1 MFWKLVAL
9 IIQHH
14 SLISADDKLKEKAP
28 TETYQTPK
36 ISSPSEQACFR
47 EAPSAGQSAA
57 QQQCIHLMGAFDTIL
72 L

>member
-28 TETYQTPK
+28 TEAHQTPK
-36 ISSPSEQACFR
+36 ISIPF
-47 EAPSAGQSAA
+47 
-57 QQQCIHLMGAFDTIL
+57 
-72 L
+72 